1 MSTDFAQKALRSLA
15 VKIEISQFLSLEQ
28 LFYLPEW
35 WPVIQN
41 QYPTFNASLTID
53 VRKVNPAM
61 VKHLKFCL
69 GFWRY

>member
-1 MSTDFAQKALRSLA
+1 MSTDFAQKALKSLA
-15 VKIEISQFLSLEQ
+15 VKIEISQFLTLEQ

-41 QYPTFNASLTID
+41 QLPRYDASLKID
-53 VRKVNPAM
+53 LQNINLAM
-61 VKHLKFCL
+61 VKHLNFCL